1 MDNALRNNV
10 MVGRTALAEFLQRLT
25 PSKAHWYAIIQ
36 ADPGEEIISFMHS
49 TFPSLSELLSLDDQI
64 WRDLLV
70 DLGLAYYWQG
80 TSCTPLIASWERF
93 IGEYQLKVEVTHF
106 KVGSRQ
112 RLFLK
117 IGSWNDTMHRAKKLT
132 DIWSKA
138 LKMGYYDKPKLRI
151 SALSMRFASS
161 IADLEFERR
170 EHRVCTEDTISIS
183 AEEEEESEETP
194 DACLEEAPDVVAN
207 SSEFLSQVF
216 PLLHSLA
223 FNSNFYL
230 DALIREVVK
239 FHDHK
244 AIKYIQ
250 GNDRSGFLVPFSS
263 CQTSE

>member
-1 MDNALRNNV
+1 
-10 MVGRTALAEFLQRLT
+10 
-25 PSKAHWYAIIQ
+25 
-36 ADPGEEIISFMHS
+36 
-49 TFPSLSELLSLDDQI
+49 
-64 WRDLLV
+64 LV
-70 DLGLAYYWQG
+70 DLGLAYYWRG
-80 TSCTPLIASWERF
+80 TSCTPLIASWERY